1 MKDKELISIVVPVY
15 NVEKYLPYC
24 INSIINQKYKNL
36 EIILVDDGSTDDSGK
51 ICDEYLKKD
60 DRIKVIHKKNGG
72 LADARNIGIKYAKGE
87 YIGFIDSDDCIHPDF
102 YDCLYELLI
111 TNSADISECQFMR
124 IDTEYIH
131 KVKEILDDENLK
143 IHYKISV
150 DNNIESLKKLYGA
163 RLKPYINKVVVWNKL
178 YKKSLFD
185 NITFPVGKL
194 HEDEFTTYKVLY
206 KSNKIVSTSKI
217 LHGYMQTKN
226 SIMRKEISPKRVD
239 DNLKAYEEAAVFFR
253 EKNNKELECK
263 VLRRY
268 LENCVELSGKIFK
281 EQSDNKEEKLIYI
294 SKIFDEYYNLYFDYI
309 INNTFDNNEF
319 EIIELLKNVKQD
331 NQYNF
336 INPIFWEKLE
346 KIINKD

>member
-1 MKDKELISIVVPVY
+1 
-15 NVEKYLPYC
+15 
-24 INSIINQKYKNL
+24 
-36 EIILVDDGSTDDSGK
+36 
-51 ICDEYLKKD
+51 
-60 DRIKVIHKKNGG
+60 
-72 LADARNIGIKYAKGE
+72 
-87 YIGFIDSDDCIHPDF
+87 
-102 YDCLYELLI
+102 
-111 TNSADISECQFMR
+111 MR

-294 SKIFDEYYNLYFDYI
+294 SKIFDEYYYLYFDYI